1 MTPMTFRTLSI
12 KGKLMLVTMLT
23 SSVALLV
30 ASAGFLVYDLVA
42 FRDRMS
48 QDLMTEAR
56 IIGANS
62 AAGLAFHD
70 ERAATEI
77 LAALKARDETV
88 SAALYTP
95 NGELFA
101 SYLRDGDA
109 RLPPRSL
116 GNGYQFEN
124 HRLEVSQTV
133 VLHGEVLGT
142 LQIVSDM
149 RHWDAR
155 LRRYTSIVFILM
167 FGSAASRSCSRRSCR
182 RSSPDR
188 FSIWNKRCGPS
199 RTTRTSRCGRPS
211 RMTTKLA
218 R

>member
-124 HRLEVSQTV
+124 HRLEVSQDGRPARGGARHAADRVRHAALGCAPPTLYV
-133 VLHGEVLGT
+133 HRLHP
-142 LQIVSDM
+142 
-149 RHWDAR
+149 DAR
-155 LRRYTSIVFILM
+155 LGGGRVPVLVE
-167 FGSAASRSCSRRSCR
+167 AADGHLQTDSRSGTNDA
-182 RSSPDR
+182 DR
-188 FSIWNKRCGPS
+188 LEPQELRVAG
-199 RTTRTSRCGRPS
+199 
-211 RMTTKLA
+211 A
-218 R
+218 QAA

>member
-1 MTPMTFRTLSI
+1 MSFRTLSI
-12 KGKLMLVTMLT
+12 KGKLMLITMLT

-30 ASAGFLVYDLVA
+30 ASAGLLVYDLVA

-101 SYLRDGDA
+101 SYLRDGAA
-109 RLPPRSL
+109 RLPSRSR
-116 GNGYQFEN
+116 GDGYEFEN
-124 HRLEVSQTV
+124 HRLEVSQAV

-149 RHWDAR
+149 RHWGRAPPALYVHCLHPDAGLGGGR
-155 LRRYTSIVFILM
+155 VPVLVE
-167 FGSAASRSCSRRSCR
+167 AADGHLQTDSRSGTNDA
-182 RSSPDR
+182 DR
-188 FSIWNKRCGPS
+188 FEPQELRVAG
-199 RTTRTSRCGRPS
+199 
-211 RMTTKLA
+211 A
-218 R
+218 QAA

>member
-1 MTPMTFRTLSI
+1 MTDDSHSDETMTPMNFRTLSI
-12 KGKLMLVTMLT
+12 KGKLMLITMLT

-70 ERAATEI
+70 ERAVGEI

-88 SAALYTP
+88 AAALYTP

-101 SYLRDGDA
+101 VIPAG
-109 RLPPRSL
+109 
-116 GNGYQFEN
+116 
-124 HRLEVSQTV
+124 
-133 VLHGEVLGT
+133 
-142 LQIVSDM
+142 
-149 RHWDAR
+149 
-155 LRRYTSIVFILM
+155 
-167 FGSAASRSCSRRSCR
+167 RRSERCR
-182 RSSPDR
+182 RGR
-188 FSIWNKRCGPS
+188 RAAVIIS
-199 RTTRTSRCGRPS
+199 RTTVSKSPRKSCCTGNRSARCRSCLTCATGMRAS
-211 RMTTKLA
+211 NAIQALSSF
-218 R
+218 